1 MFMVKDEFASIKNLL
16 RVRIKTQAR
25 NFVWF
30 FVVMA
35 LILVGTLAG
44 TVIGIIRSDA
54 VSYYNIGDYSTWFL
68 VGMLAGYII
77 QIAMYRNTNNKL
89 SVYPQTNNSRF
100 ISSLLF
106 NIAWVLTLALSV
118 VAIYLIKYGVLSLFS
133 VFIDN
138 IHFALNFDIGFVV
151 AGFFVYAAYS
161 LLFVAVAELIGV
173 ILRKW
178 TYYAMVVFTAATS
191 LLVINIMAVIEHTP
205 SALAFLIHEPS
216 LTLFFIK
223 AVGLWL
229 VITAVSLVINFFTVY
244 HKSRNH
250 TVKRSAVIVCII
262 LASAIMIVVPL
273 LWSSMT
279 EDDLNITVSEVS
291 SWPVADFFSEAE
303 EIRIDIS
310 HLPSGSNLYI
320 EGENINIV
328 ATGLATVFT
337 AREFTASVSGTGSLE
352 MIEGD
357 TLIIRFL
364 PPFFNVN
371 GIELFSYANPR
382 VTAYLEGNTL
392 YIEYSVDNVQVVI
405 MPIWGIVRQF
415 DCFRDRGLLPAHILG
430 YMAGG
435 RMNANI
441 NILVE

>member
-1 MFMVKDEFASIKNLL
+1 
-16 RVRIKTQAR
+16 
-25 NFVWF
+25 
-30 FVVMA
+30 
-35 LILVGTLAG
+35 
-44 TVIGIIRSDA
+44 
-54 VSYYNIGDYSTWFL
+54 
-68 VGMLAGYII
+68 
-77 QIAMYRNTNNKL
+77 
-89 SVYPQTNNSRF
+89 
-100 ISSLLF
+100 
-106 NIAWVLTLALSV
+106 
-118 VAIYLIKYGVLSLFS
+118 
-133 VFIDN
+133 
-138 IHFALNFDIGFVV
+138 
-151 AGFFVYAAYS
+151 
-161 LLFVAVAELIGV
+161 
-173 ILRKW
+173 
-178 TYYAMVVFTAATS
+178 
-191 LLVINIMAVIEHTP
+191 
-205 SALAFLIHEPS
+205 
-216 LTLFFIK
+216 
-223 AVGLWL
+223 
-229 VITAVSLVINFFTVY
+229 
-244 HKSRNH
+244 
-250 TVKRSAVIVCII
+250 
-262 LASAIMIVVPL
+262 MIVVPL

-279 EDDLNITVSEVS
+279 VDDLNITVSEVS

-392 YIEYSVDNVQVVI
+392 YIEYTVDNVQVVI